1 MQGFC
6 KKKKNVEVLRKYKIA
21 KEYHLNQGER
31 GKIKDF
37 TSIGLFAC
45 IWNNM
50 VYKWIPTLFLA
61 LEWIY
66 NLL

>member
-6 KKKKNVEVLRKYKIA
+6 EKKENVKVLRKYKIA

-37 TSIGLFAC
+37 ISIGLFAC
-45 IWNNM
+45 I
-50 VYKWIPTLFLA
+50 
-61 LEWIY
+61 
-66 NLL
+66 